1 MSSKVSSPTQAKQA
15 PSNITALPAE
25 DVPRWR
31 ENPERVAW
39 AIFLASFTVFLALVI
54 MIPLGAQYFVRY
66 YSASEDALLEP
77 TLGTLLLYTSPS
89 AEPIAVTTVRDDITE
104 GSRIVAA
111 EESTQGTLGLISK
124 DDPSDILGS
133 IQMYPGTDLE
143 VTKIRRPYFDRSS
156 EPYQANFHLNSGQA
170 RIFSNTGDQRPLRIE
185 LSTPHGIVELGD
197 GSYRVSVDDERTDLT
212 ARSGSAT
219 LLHEQDG
226 AIVVNAGERAWMTQ
240 DELIDQVKSAEQNLI
255 RNGDFTESMLDTWN
269 SYAIADNV
277 SQGSVRIIE
286 RDGRRVAHFIRQGE
300 ENVPTEVGITQEID
314 KEVNVYDELRIE
326 LDLRLMHQSLPGA
339 GYLSS
344 EFPMRVEIEYTD
356 IYGKDLR
363 WGHGFYFREPEDPNW
378 KIINGEKVPAFNW
391 YKYRSPNLMELLQET
406 RPARINSIRIYASG
420 WNYQGMVSEAYLF
433 AQ

>member
-1 MSSKVSSPTQAKQA
+1 MNSRISSPTQANQTPIA
-15 PSNITALPAE
+15 VTALPAE
-25 DVPRWR
+25 KRSRWR
-31 ENPERVAW
+31 ENPEKLAW
-39 AIFLASFTVFLALVI
+39 AIFLASFGVFLALVI
-54 MIPLGAQYFVRY
+54 MIPLGGRYFVRY
-66 YSASEDALLEP
+66 YSASQDALLEP

-89 AEPIAVTTVRDDITE
+89 AEPIAVTTPRDDISE
-104 GSRIVAA
+104 GSRIIAA
-111 EESTQGTLGLISK
+111 EDSTQGTLGLISK

-143 VTKIRRPYFDRSS
+143 VDRIRRPYFDRSP
-156 EPYQANFHLNSGQA
+156 EPYQASFYLSRGQA

-185 LSTPHGIVELGD
+185 LETPHGVVELGD
-197 GSYRVSVDDERTDLT
+197 GSYQVSVGDERTDLT

-219 LLHEQDG
+219 LRHEQG
-226 AIVVNAGERAWMTQ
+226 SEIVVNAGERAWMTS
-240 DELIDQVKSAEQNLI
+240 DKLIDQVMPAERNLI

-314 KEVNVYDELRIE
+314 KEVNVYDELRIQ

-391 YKYRSPNLMELLQET
+391 YTYLSPNLMELLQET

-420 WNYQGMVSEAYLF
+420 WNYQGMVSEVYLF